1 MYLNNQPSVHAIE
14 RGKGRVFFAIDWS
27 MLKGWK
33 PHERNIKCSE
43 MNEREQDKL
52 KCIMNPSVWPKKKN
66 KFKCNWGHWSIHYNV
81 LIDECANSQIESAK
95 VT

>member
-33 PHERNIKCSE
+33 PHERNLKCSE
-43 MNEREQDKL
+43 MNKREQDKL
-52 KCIMNPSVWPKKKN
+52 KCIMNPSVWPKKKKPN
-66 KFKCNWGHWSIHYNV
+66 LNAIGVIGAYITMC
-81 LIDECANSQIESAK
+81 
-95 VT
+95 

>member
-1 MYLNNQPSVHAIE
+1 MHYEPIRLA
-14 RGKGRVFFAIDWS
+14 
-27 MLKGWK
+27 
-33 PHERNIKCSE
+33 
-43 MNEREQDKL
+43 
-52 KCIMNPSVWPKKKN
+52 KKKN